1 MTLTTST
8 THGTSTITATLNT
21 ETLRV
26 SLNVDGIDAG
36 SARWR
41 NGITDTAAQLVRD
54 NDDATDEVYA
64 ALDAGIR
71 AQIAALDAIVDT
83 LR

>member
-8 THGTSTITATLNT
+8 THGNLTITATLNT

-26 SLNVDGIDAG
+26 SLDVDGIDAG
-36 SARWR
+36 SGKWS
-41 NGITDTAAQLVRD
+41 NGITDTSAQLVRD

-64 ALDAGIR
+64 ALDAGLR
-71 AQIAALDAIVDT
+71 AQLAT
-83 LR
+83 R